1 MLCSFPSQL
10 KDSHPFKRRQSRRTT
25 AKRRRRKKCVGG
37 EERKIR
43 DLSSEKIQSGHRHSL
58 DVLVFLS
65 LLVTLSDRIICQKQL
80 NFNRKQSNMS
90 IFDPVKQLSLI
101 TIMSA
106 KHVIISRQKQTVS
119 YEDIR

>member
-25 AKRRRRKKCVGG
+25 AKRRKKKCVGG

-101 TIMSA
+101 NIMSA

-119 YEDIR
+119 SEDIR